1 MSSSEDVKTFLQ
13 DEVAKD
19 IAQAAKLQAREVYN
33 PDDTLHTLEQ
43 EIATFHHELSQ
54 CMLLAK
60 TRIKDGLQWCVE
72 AIKELSQTDTSIDMD
87 VLKENVVHALSRFD
101 TVAKA
106 KDMCAE
112 VAEGKSWRS
121 LLGLTD
127 KTMEHLYRGAKHLF
141 DLGHYPESEAA
152 FFFLSTIDYAQYAFW
167 LGLGHAA
174 FHLGNY
180 NQAINAYE
188 MANSCQPGA
197 IWPFIYIA
205 NCFEA
210 LFDFEESYLQLQNAL
225 TDLQSN
231 PEVDQGLLIDL
242 KERIANAKSRR

>member
-1 MSSSEDVKTFLQ
+1 MSSSEDVKTFLEN
-13 DEVAKD
+13 EVAHD
-19 IAQAAKLQAREVYN
+19 IAEAAKLQAAEVYK
-33 PDDTLHTLEQ
+33 PDDPLHTMEQ
-43 EIATFHHELSQ
+43 EVAVFHHELSQ

-60 TRIKDGLQWCVE
+60 TRIKDGFEWCVE
-72 AIKELSQTDTSIDMD
+72 AIKELSTADASIDIP
-87 VLKENVVHALSRFD
+87 VLEENVHLALSRFD

-112 VAEGKSWRS
+112 VAEGKPWRS

-127 KTMEHLYRGAKHLF
+127 RTMELLYSGAKHLF

-188 MANSCQPGA
+188 MANACQPGS

-210 LFDFEESYLQLQNAL
+210 LYDFEESYVQLQNAL
-225 TDLQSN
+225 GDLQTN
-231 PEVDQGLLIDL
+231 PNADHALLIDL